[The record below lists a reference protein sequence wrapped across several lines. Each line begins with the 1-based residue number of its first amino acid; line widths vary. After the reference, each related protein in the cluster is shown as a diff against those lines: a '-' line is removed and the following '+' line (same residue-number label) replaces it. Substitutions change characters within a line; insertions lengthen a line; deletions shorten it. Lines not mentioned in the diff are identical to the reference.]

1 MASSREESDRE
12 FIAAVLGPFKE
23 VVVPPVRPVA
33 PEAEPESKPG
43 GLSAP
48 GIHAM
53 WWQLDRLQQN
63 LADGV
68 IDGEVL
74 AVADE
79 SPAAL
84 PSSLNSPDSA

>member
-33 PEAEPESKPG
+33 PEGEPS

-53 WWQLDRLQQN
+53 WWQLDRLSQN
-63 LADGV
+63 LAESV

-74 AVADE
+74 AVDDE
-79 SPAAL
+79 SPDAL
-84 PSSLNSPDSA
+84 PGQSNTPE